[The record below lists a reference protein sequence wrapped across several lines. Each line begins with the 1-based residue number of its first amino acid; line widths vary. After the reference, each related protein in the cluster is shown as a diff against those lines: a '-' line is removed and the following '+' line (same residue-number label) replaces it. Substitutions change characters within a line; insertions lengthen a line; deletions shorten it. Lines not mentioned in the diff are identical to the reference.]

1 MQQMIIHNPCQTAI
15 DVQFCFEKDHKGQTF
30 LLEPSSASL
39 QPGEQLVWKLFSSF
53 YPFRKPRNQFHVLV
67 MSLCVLLILEVR
79 VNLVASLFLVGLF

>member
-53 YPFRKPRNQFHVLV
+53 YPFRKPRNHVLV